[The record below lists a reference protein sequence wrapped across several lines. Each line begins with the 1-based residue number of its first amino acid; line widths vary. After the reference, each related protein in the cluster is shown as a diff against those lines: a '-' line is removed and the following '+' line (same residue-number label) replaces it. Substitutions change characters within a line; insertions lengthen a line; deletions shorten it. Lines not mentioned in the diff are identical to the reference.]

1 MSDGGSPG
9 LTHREPLL
17 DEKDFE
23 RFMATIEPLLQPRR
37 DVVWV
42 MAGRTES
49 NIPKLKRILD
59 KFSLRWT
66 VFSLCYNTKL
76 MKQYGHF
83 KRERGMANS
92 KSLEQAFYVYKGRM
106 PKNKPVTRLYV
117 DPGTSLFQQVMKA
130 VPVLHPKFAAF
141 VSREVREASLA
152 SMAGI
157 PECDDE
163 EEKKKKQQKDE
174 EEAEEQQEL
183 NQPLSPAASARA
195 EAQVIEQT
203 VSGVKKR
210 KLYRQ
215 VSGTEVPW
223 FPHDNAPELLKELCH
238 EAGRPR
244 WVFFGTPAGGAG
256 MHGILEMGCSVVA
269 LCYDEHHRTH
279 LQRFLVERAV
289 EAMVQ
294 GTSLVFKEDSL
305 QARAVDLKLLEK
317 PKTNSG
323 TDIATEKSFKP
334 KAASA
339 KRKAAAHDANDS
351 DDAESPK
358 NKKERRAKK
367 RKTKKST
374 EDATPKA
381 TAKATPEQNNKR
393 KKPPQVP
400 GSDDTSSSDSDSESD
415 EAVQRQQTPTKKSK
429 RE

>member
-1 MSDGGSPG
+1 
-9 LTHREPLL
+9 
-17 DEKDFE
+17 
-23 RFMATIEPLLQPRR
+23 
-37 DVVWV
+37 
-42 MAGRTES
+42 
-49 NIPKLKRILD
+49 
-59 KFSLRWT
+59 
-66 VFSLCYNTKL
+66 
-76 MKQYGHF
+76 
-83 KRERGMANS
+83 
-92 KSLEQAFYVYKGRM
+92 
-106 PKNKPVTRLYV
+106 
-117 DPGTSLFQQVMKA
+117 
-130 VPVLHPKFAAF
+130 
-141 VSREVREASLA
+141 
-152 SMAGI
+152 
-157 PECDDE
+157 
-163 EEKKKKQQKDE
+163 
-174 EEAEEQQEL
+174 
-183 NQPLSPAASARA
+183 
-195 EAQVIEQT
+195 
-203 VSGVKKR
+203 
-210 KLYRQ
+210 
-215 VSGTEVPW
+215 
-223 FPHDNAPELLKELCH
+223 
-238 EAGRPR
+238 
-244 WVFFGTPAGGAG
+244 

-305 QARAVDLKLLEK
+305 QARVVDLHLMEK

-323 TDIATEKSFKP
+323 TDIATEKSSKP

-339 KRKAAAHDANDS
+339 KRKAAADDADDS